1 MCKQSVQIRTSV
13 RVRCMPNRTS
23 EKPGLLKILS
33 ERRGEEFR
41 ESSTKCFSYRKDCT
55 KQNSV
60 HLVSLRLIWMC
71 HYIWLDHKVWT
82 TVWNDISQ
90 VQCKHEPGTAARH
103 SHRRLSDWPA
113 LLRLSRSTGSPA
125 WARLKQKG
133 LRLFLRNQTQKD
145 EMTLQWS
152 KEGLLTYFLS
162 FKFQYLG

>member
-103 SHRRLSDWPA
+103 SHRRLRLTRVVTPLTLDRKS
-113 LLRLSRSTGSPA
+113 RLSPTKTKRFTAISEESNSKRWNDA
-125 WARLKQKG
+125 AVIKR
-133 LRLFLRNQTQKD
+133 RFAHLFSLI
-145 EMTLQWS
+145 
-152 KEGLLTYFLS
+152 
-162 FKFQYLG
+162 